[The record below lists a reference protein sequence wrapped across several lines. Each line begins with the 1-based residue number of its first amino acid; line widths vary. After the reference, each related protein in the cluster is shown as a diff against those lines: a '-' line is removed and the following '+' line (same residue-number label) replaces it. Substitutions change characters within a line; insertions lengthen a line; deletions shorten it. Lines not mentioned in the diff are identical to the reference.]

1 MLSTFVSFSIIRLR
15 IQESA
20 NGEFEDD
27 IEKTDELKFYNISWC
42 PPLLLVLLS
51 TKLSTFNYNRL
62 ESISGFNH

>member
-27 IEKTDELKFYNISWC
+27 IAKTDELKFYNISWC
-42 PPLLLVLLS
+42 PPLLLVLL
-51 TKLSTFNYNRL
+51 NY
-62 ESISGFNH
+62 